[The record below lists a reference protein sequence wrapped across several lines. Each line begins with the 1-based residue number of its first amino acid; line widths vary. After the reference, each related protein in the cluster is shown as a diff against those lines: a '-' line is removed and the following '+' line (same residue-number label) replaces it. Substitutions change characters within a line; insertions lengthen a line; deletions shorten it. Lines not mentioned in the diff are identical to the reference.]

1 MSLKC
6 GIVGL
11 PNVGKSTLF
20 NALTQTASAQAA
32 NYPFCTIEPN
42 IGKVNVPDERLE
54 KLAKVAGSAQIIPAQ
69 IEFVDIAGLVRGASK
84 GEGLGNFVWLK
95 RLPDFARY
103 NIGGPQWNNGQ
114 RYLNALQAIDNLVDG
129 AIASSHRYDIIGKWI
144 NLTGQGFCVAPFKSF
159 ADCKSTTRPGKGIE
173 YLMKKPSSF
182 ASGCRIENNKNATV

>member
-1 MSLKC
+1 MAFTINTHLAHGWIAKKGLSDRFQDIGEGACMFFDDK
-6 GIVGL
+6 GNAGNNIGIKPGPGHHQKSMIVGETDSNGSGL
-11 PNVGKSTLF
+11 P
-20 NALTQTASAQAA
+20 
-32 NYPFCTIEPN
+32 
-42 IGKVNVPDERLE
+42 
-54 KLAKVAGSAQIIPAQ
+54 
-69 IEFVDIAGLVRGASK
+69 K